1 MTANALRKTALAL
14 PAAALLSA
22 LPLASADAQW
32 YPRRNNAGE
41 AIAGGVVGGLLGG
54 LAAGAII
61 NSAQPR
67 AYYPPVAAP
76 APVYAEPEP
85 VYVPTCHVVR
95 RRVWLDDYAYTYRRE
110 RVCD

>member
-1 MTANALRKTALAL
+1 MTVNAVRNVALAL
-14 PAAALLSA
+14 SAAALLSA
-22 LPLASADAQW
+22 LPLASAEAQW

-61 NSAQPR
+61 NSTQPR
-67 AYYPPVAAP
+67 PYYPPVAAP
-76 APVYAEPEP
+76 APVYVEPEP

>member
-1 MTANALRKTALAL
+1 MTANAFRKVALAL
-14 PAAALLSA
+14 SAATLLSA
-22 LPLASADAQW
+22 LPLASAEAQW
-32 YPRRNNAGE
+32 YPRRNHTGD

-61 NSAQPR
+61 NSTQPR

-76 APVYAEPEP
+76 APIYVEPEP

>member
-1 MTANALRKTALAL
+1 MTVNAVRKVALAL
-14 PAAALLSA
+14 SAAALLSA
-22 LPLASADAQW
+22 LPLASAEAQW

-61 NSAQPR
+61 NSTQPR
-67 AYYPPVAAP
+67 PYYPPVAAP
-76 APVYAEPEP
+76 APIYVEPEP

-95 RRVWLDDYAYTYRRE
+95 RRVWLDDYAFTYRRE

>member
-1 MTANALRKTALAL
+1 MTANAVRKVALAL
-14 PAAALLSA
+14 SAAALLSA
-22 LPLASADAQW
+22 LPLASAEAQW
-32 YPRRNNAGE
+32 YPRRNNTGE

-61 NSAQPR
+61 NSTQPR
-67 AYYPPVAAP
+67 PYYPPVAAP
-76 APVYAEPEP
+76 APVYVEPEP

>member
-1 MTANALRKTALAL
+1 MTANALRKAALAL
-14 PAAALLSA
+14 SAATLLSA
-22 LPLASADAQW
+22 LPLASAEAQW
-32 YPRRNNAGE
+32 YPRRNNTGE

-61 NSAQPR
+61 NAQPR

-76 APVYAEPEP
+76 APIYADPEP

>member
-1 MTANALRKTALAL
+1 MTANAVRKVALGL
-14 PAAALLSA
+14 SAATLLSA
-22 LPLASADAQW
+22 LPLASAEAQW
-32 YPRRNNAGE
+32 YPRRNHTGD

-61 NSAQPR
+61 NSTQPR

-76 APVYAEPEP
+76 APVYVEPEP